1 MLRLAGMVI
10 FAALLLAG
18 CSTVQQLTHGGLTAT
33 PAPSADDMRRDADKK
48 LAAFDYPGAEAGYR
62 AVLVKNPADDAARLG
77 MAESQLGQRKLDDA
91 RATFAS
97 LTDTPAYEALAHQ
110 GVGLVELRAG
120 NLDAATTALKAAVDK
135 NDALWRAWNAL
146 GQAYDLS
153 KNWEASADAYAHA
166 LKNTPD
172 ASFVHNNIGVSLL
185 AQGRYDDALKE
196 FDGVLKINP
205 KLTTA
210 RTNRQIT
217 LALMQR
223 YPDAVAGMAPED
235 KARALN
241 NIGYIA
247 MLKGDYD
254 SAEKYFD
261 QAMQENP
268 NNKTVQE
275 NIDLMQHLKAESD
288 SSGAPGSAKN

>member
-1 MLRLAGMVI
+1 MRLSGIAI
-10 FAALLLAG
+10 LAAVLLAG
-18 CSTVQQLTHGGLTAT
+18 CSTVQELTHGNLGAAPAAT
-33 PAPSADDMRRDADKK
+33 TDDTRRDADKK
-48 LAAFDYPGAEAGYR
+48 LAAFDYPRAEAGYR
-62 AVLVKNPADDAARLG
+62 AVLAKNPTDNAARLG
-77 MAESQLGQRKLDDA
+77 LAESQLGQRKLDEA

-97 LTDTPAYEALAHQ
+97 LSDVSSYEALAHQ
-110 GVGLVELRAG
+110 GIGLVEVRAG
-120 NLDAATTALKAAVDK
+120 NVDAAIVALKAAVEK

-153 KNWEASADAYAHA
+153 KNWQVSADAYAHA

-172 ASFVHNNIGVSLL
+172 TSFVHNNMGVSLL

-196 FDGVLKINP
+196 FDGVLKTNP
-205 KLTTA
+205 MLTTA

-254 SAEKYFD
+254 SAEKYFN

-275 NIDLMQHLKAESD
+275 NIDLMQHLKAEAE